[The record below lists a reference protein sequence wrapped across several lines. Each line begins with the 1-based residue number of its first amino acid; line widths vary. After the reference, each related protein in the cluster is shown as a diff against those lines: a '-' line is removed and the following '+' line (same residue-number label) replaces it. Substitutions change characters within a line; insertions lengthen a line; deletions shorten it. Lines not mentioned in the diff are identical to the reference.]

1 MLSVQKRAKLLFNV
15 NVAWFFIS
23 HRLEIACAARDSGF
37 EVHIASD
44 LESPEEAAILQREG
58 LAFHRVRLIR
68 GGMTPLRD
76 LMYLRQL
83 ERVMKVVR
91 PVLVHNVTVKPVI
104 YGTVAARKVG
114 VSGIVNAVA
123 GLGYAFSPGESRKVL
138 STILRAA
145 YKVALDHPEVRV
157 IFQNEDDLETL
168 AGAKVID
175 RRQAVLIRGS
185 GVDLEKFAFVPE
197 PPGLP
202 IVVMPAR
209 MLRDKGVLEFAGA
222 AQILRKQGVAARFL
236 LAGKIDRA
244 NRAGLRP
251 VEISVLERET
261 GVEWLGH
268 VSDMATLLRS
278 SHIVCL
284 PSYYGEGLP
293 KSLLEA
299 CAAGKP
305 IVTTDV
311 PGCRD
316 AVRHGENG
324 LLVEPRSAEA
334 VAGALAK
341 LLMNY
346 DLRMSMG
353 VAGRR
358 RAEDEFGLPK
368 VVQRTLDL
376 YRSMMV

>member
-1 MLSVQKRAKLLFNV
+1 MQKRAKLLFNV